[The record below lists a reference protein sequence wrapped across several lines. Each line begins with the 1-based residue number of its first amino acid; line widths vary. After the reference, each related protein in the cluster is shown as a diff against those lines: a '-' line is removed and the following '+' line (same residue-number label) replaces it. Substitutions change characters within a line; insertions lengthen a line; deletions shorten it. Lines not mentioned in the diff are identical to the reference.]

1 MPHYIK
7 EKKVYHFEKWH
18 VDSPNGFFKRC
29 GRFLFDF
36 SNEWPEA
43 NKYVIDAPYNKQNYG
58 HSSNKPSKGNV
69 VEDKELRDLGGNPD
83 QPMFRSVVWPKREK
97 DISLDNF
104 PNMRKAF
111 EYFELENYTWKYNV
125 QYPTDNLLWHV
136 DNLPG
141 KPTKENVL
149 KSDRT
154 SKTVRFLVFL
164 RDWEPGQGV
173 LFGNYFL
180 DKWRSGDA
188 WWFDWISVPHST
200 FNMSWDDRPMLQ
212 ITGDPTEKTKKI
224 LRSMVPFTI
233 E

>member
-1 MPHYIK
+1 M
-7 EKKVYHFEKWH
+7 YHFEKWQ

-29 GRFLFDF
+29 GQFLFDF
-36 SNEWPEA
+36 SDEWPEA
-43 NKYVIDAPYNKQNYG
+43 NKYVHDAPYNKQNYG

-83 QPMFRSVVWPKREK
+83 QPMFRSVVWPNQEK

-104 PNMRKAF
+104 PNMRKTF

-180 DKWRSGDA
+180 DRWRSGDA

-200 FNMSWDDRPMLQ
+200 FNMSWEDRPMLQ

-224 LRSMVPFTI
+224 LRDTVPFTI

>member
-1 MPHYIK
+1 M
-7 EKKVYHFEKWH
+7 YHFEKWQ
-18 VDSPNGFFKRC
+18 VDSPNGFFRRC

-43 NKYVIDAPYNKQNYG
+43 NKYVEDALYNKQNYG

-97 DISLDNF
+97 DISIDNF

-141 KPTKENVL
+141 RPTKENVL

-180 DKWRSGDA
+180 DRWRSGDA
-188 WWFDWISVPHST
+188 WSFDWLSVPHST
-200 FNMSWDDRPMLQ
+200 FNMSWEDRPILQ
-212 ITGDPTEKTKKI
+212 ITGDPTEKTKEI
-224 LRSMVPFTI
+224 LRDTVPFTI

>member
-1 MPHYIK
+1 M
-7 EKKVYHFEKWH
+7 YHFEKWH

-43 NKYVIDAPYNKQNYG
+43 NKYVEDAPYNKQNYG

-104 PNMRKAF
+104 PNMRKTF

-180 DKWRSGDA
+180 DRWRSGDT

-200 FNMSWDDRPMLQ
+200 FNMSWEDRPMLQ

-224 LRSMVPFTI
+224 LRDTVPFTI